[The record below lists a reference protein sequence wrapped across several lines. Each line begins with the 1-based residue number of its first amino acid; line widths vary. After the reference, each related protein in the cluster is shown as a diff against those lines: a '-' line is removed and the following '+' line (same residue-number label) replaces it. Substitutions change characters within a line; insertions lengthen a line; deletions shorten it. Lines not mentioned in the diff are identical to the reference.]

1 MIADDLLMN
10 VSLIMICQNMPD
22 FALKCI
28 GNANSSKLGVV
39 HYFSLS
45 ILMQWVITKKYKSQ
59 FILIL
64 SKNPR
69 MFLFATKLP
78 REACS

>member
-10 VSLIMICQNMPD
+10 VSLIMICQNMPN

-39 HYFSLS
+39 HYFSSS
-45 ILMQWVITKKYKSQ
+45 IWTQRVITKNNKSQ

>member
-10 VSLIMICQNMPD
+10 VSLIMICQNMPN

-39 HYFSLS
+39 HYWSS
-45 ILMQWVITKKYKSQ
+45 CILTQGPIMQKYK
-59 FILIL
+59 
-64 SKNPR
+64 
-69 MFLFATKLP
+69 FLHN
-78 REACS
+78 

>member
-10 VSLIMICQNMPD
+10 VSLIMICQNMPN

-39 HYFSLS
+39 HYFSS
-45 ILMQWVITKKYKSQ
+45 S
-59 FILIL
+59 ILIL
-64 SKNPR
+64 CSLTFIGTDQAVQNSLKIKILNQIR
-69 MFLFATKLP
+69 KDFFLN
-78 REACS
+78 RS

>member
-10 VSLIMICQNMPD
+10 VSLIMICQNMPN

-28 GNANSSKLGVV
+28 GNANSSKLGV
-39 HYFSLS
+39 
-45 ILMQWVITKKYKSQ
+45 ITTNSKSQ

-69 MFLFATKLP
+69 MFLSATKLP